1 MDDGKNSL
9 ETRHEPRGNKSKK
22 KNLKKL
28 VRDQIPNAKGLFSN
42 SWEDNKVPS
51 EKVNEQW
58 GTKENQDY
66 YQERKE
72 EELKEIRRRQNAGYQ
87 RVIQ

>member
-9 ETRHEPRGNKSKK
+9 ETRHEPRGNKPKK

>member
-28 VRDQIPNAKGLFSN
+28 VKDQIPNAKGLFSN

-51 EKVNEQW
+51 EKVNEQ
-58 GTKENQDY
+58 
-66 YQERKE
+66 
-72 EELKEIRRRQNAGYQ
+72 
-87 RVIQ
+87 

>member
-9 ETRHEPRGNKSKK
+9 ETWHEPRGNKSKK

-28 VRDQIPNAKGLFSN
+28 VRDQLPNAKGLFSN

-51 EKVNEQW
+51 EKVNKQ
-58 GTKENQDY
+58 
-66 YQERKE
+66 
-72 EELKEIRRRQNAGYQ
+72 
-87 RVIQ
+87 